1 MKLYLELSGLNFKP
15 SLMTDKNPILVWLK
29 PGPGLQNRISVQKMI
44 RNLYFLFDHR
54 FCHAKYTPK
63 NQSEGVYREKKIY
76 KTFFVPTKLYN
87 DVSRV

>member
-1 MKLYLELSGLNFKP
+1 MWHSLNPKKQKEENRRA
-15 SLMTDKNPILVWLK
+15 TEA
-29 PGPGLQNRISVQKMI
+29 GPGLHNPAPVQKMI
-44 RNLYFLFDHR
+44 WNLYFLLDHR
-54 FCHAKYTPK
+54 FCHPKYTPK